1 LTDCV
6 DGGDRLTD
14 DAEGRALA
22 ERLRAERDERRRL
35 AELIHD
41 GPVQLVA
48 AIAQMLDAAHRALEA
63 GDAASGTP
71 IVERA
76 LAVAREA
83 SADLREI
90 VSGIEPDALRELG
103 LAAAVTEL
111 TDRHAARRGV
121 TFHLDVAAGNELGD
135 GAQSGLYQIV
145 RDALDQA
152 VRRGPPTS
160 VTISIL
166 PVQSAVELRIVD
178 DGGRERREAVLA
190 ALAERA
196 AELNG
201 TFVSETTEAGTSI
214 SVRLPPSAA
223 QL

>member
-1 LTDCV
+1 M
-6 DGGDRLTD
+6 TD
-14 DAEGRALA
+14 DADGRALV

-41 GPVQLVA
+41 GPVQLVV
-48 AIAQMLDAAHRALEA
+48 AITQMLDAAHHALEA
-63 GDAASGTP
+63 GDIASGSP

-83 SADLREI
+83 SVDLREI

-103 LAAAVTEL
+103 LAAAIAEL
-111 TDRHAARRGV
+111 TERHTQRRGV
-121 TFHLDVAAGNELGD
+121 AFDLDVAAANDLGE

-152 VRRGPPTS
+152 VRRGPPGNVVVS
-160 VTISIL
+160 IVPSDGGVALTIT
-166 PVQSAVELRIVD
+166 D
-178 DGGRERREAVLA
+178 DGAQERRAAVLA
-190 ALAERA
+190 TLGERA

-201 TFVSETTEAGTSI
+201 TFSSDTNEAGTRISI
-214 SVRLPPSAA
+214 RLPPSAA
-223 QL
+223 RL

>member
-1 LTDCV
+1 MTEDP
-6 DGGDRLTD
+6 D
-14 DAEGRALA
+14 GRALT

-48 AIAQMLDAAHRALEA
+48 AISQMLDAAHRALEEGDLAA
-63 GDAASGTP
+63 GAP

-83 SADLREI
+83 SADMREI

-103 LAAAVTEL
+103 LAAAIREL
-111 TDRHAARRGV
+111 AERLANRRGIEIQ
-121 TFHLDVAAGNELGD
+121 LDVAAGDTLGE

-152 VRRGPPTS
+152 VRRGPPTR
-160 VTISIL
+160 VAVSIRE
-166 PVQSAVELRIVD
+166 ATGGIELRVED
-178 DGGRERREAVLA
+178 DGARERREAVMGA
-190 ALAERA
+190 IAERA

-201 TFVSETTEAGTSI
+201 TFSSETSDGGTWVAI
-214 SVRLPPSAA
+214 RLPPTAA
-223 QL
+223 AL

>member
-1 LTDCV
+1 MAR
-6 DGGDRLTD
+6 GDD
-14 DAEGRALA
+14 GRALT

-48 AIAQMLDAAHRALEA
+48 AIAQMLDAAHHALA
-63 GDAASGTP
+63 DGDVASGAP

-83 SADLREI
+83 SVDLRDI
-90 VSGIEPDALRELG
+90 VTGIEPDALRELG
-103 LAAAVTEL
+103 LAAAIGEL
-111 TDRHAARRGV
+111 AERHTARRGV
-121 TFHLDVAAGNELGD
+121 GFDLDVTAGDELGD

-152 VRRGPPTS
+152 VRRGPPTN
-160 VTISIL
+160 VTISISR
-166 PVQSAVELRIVD
+166 VDSGVELAIVD
-178 DGGRERREAVLA
+178 DGAQERRQAVID
-190 ALAERA
+190 ALALRV

-201 TFVSETTEAGTSI
+201 TFSSESTDAGTSVA
-214 SVRLPPSAA
+214 VRLPPSAA
-223 QL
+223 GL

>member
-1 LTDCV
+1 LTS
-6 DGGDRLTD
+6 
-14 DAEGRALA
+14 DADGRALV

-48 AIAQMLDAAHRALEA
+48 AITQMLDAAHHALEA
-63 GDAASGTP
+63 GDVASGSP

-83 SADLREI
+83 SVDLREI
-90 VSGIEPDALRELG
+90 VSGIEPDALRDLG
-103 LAAAVTEL
+103 LAAAIAEL
-111 TDRHAARRGV
+111 TERHTARRGV
-121 TFHLDVAAGNELGD
+121 VFDLDVAAGNGLGE

-152 VRRGPPTS
+152 VRRGPPEN
-160 VTISIL
+160 VVVSIL
-166 PVQSAVELRIVD
+166 PADGGVELRIED
-178 DGGRERREAVLA
+178 NGAEERRTAVLA
-190 ALAERA
+190 ALGERA

-201 TFVSETTEAGTSI
+201 TFSCETQESGTRISI
-214 SVRLPPSAA
+214 RLPPSAA
-223 QL
+223 RL

>member
-1 LTDCV
+1 
-6 DGGDRLTD
+6 LTD
-14 DAEGRALA
+14 DADGRALV

-48 AIAQMLDAAHRALEA
+48 AITQMLDAAHHALDA
-63 GDAASGTP
+63 GDIASGAP

-83 SADLREI
+83 SVDLREI
-90 VSGIEPDALRELG
+90 VSGIEPDALRDLG
-103 LAAAVTEL
+103 LASAIAEL
-111 TDRHAARRGV
+111 TERHASRRGV
-121 TFHLDVAAGNELGD
+121 TFTLEVAAGDELGE

-152 VRRGPPTS
+152 VRRGPPEH
-160 VTISIL
+160 VVVSIL
-166 PVQSAVELRIVD
+166 QAAGGVELRIED
-178 DGGRERREAVLA
+178 NGAQERRAAVLA
-190 ALAERA
+190 ALGERA

-201 TFVSETTEAGTSI
+201 TFESATSESGTWI
-214 SVRLPPSAA
+214 AIRLPPTAA
-223 QL
+223 RL

>member
-1 LTDCV
+1 
-6 DGGDRLTD
+6 LTD
-14 DAEGRALA
+14 DPDGRALVD
-22 ERLRAERDERRRL
+22 RLRAERDERRRL

-48 AIAQMLDAAHRALEA
+48 AITQMLDAAQHALEA
-63 GDAASGTP
+63 GDLASGTP

-83 SADLREI
+83 SVDLREI

-103 LAAAVTEL
+103 LASAIAEL
-111 TDRHAARRGV
+111 TERHAVRRGV
-121 TFHLDVAAGNELGD
+121 TFELDVAAGNDLGE
-135 GAQSGLYQIV
+135 GAQSSMYQIV

-152 VRRGPPTS
+152 VRRGPPEN
-160 VTISIL
+160 VVVSIL
-166 PVQSAVELRIVD
+166 PSGGGMELRITD
-178 DGGRERREAVLA
+178 DGAQERRAAVLA
-190 ALAERA
+190 ALGERA

-201 TFVSETTEAGTSI
+201 TFSSETNDSGTRI

-223 QL
+223 RL

>member
-1 LTDCV
+1 M
-6 DGGDRLTD
+6 TD

-48 AIAQMLDAAHRALEA
+48 AITQMLDAAHRALAADDVAA
-63 GDAASGTP
+63 GTR

-83 SADLREI
+83 SVDLREI
-90 VSGIEPDALRELG
+90 VSGIEPNALRELG
-103 LAAAVTEL
+103 LAAAITEL
-111 TDRHAARRGV
+111 AERHAARRGV
-121 TFHLDVAAGNELGD
+121 SFELDVAAGDELGD

-152 VRRGPPTS
+152 VRRGPPTT
-160 VTISIL
+160 VTISIG
-166 PVQSAVELRIVD
+166 PSEGGAELRIVD
-178 DGGRERREAVLA
+178 DGGQERREAVMT

-201 TFVSETTEAGTSI
+201 TFASETAPEGTTI
-214 SVRLPPSAA
+214 AVRLPPSAA
-223 QL
+223 RL